1 VARINGVNIPVAGPQ
16 NPSPSRDNTSK
27 GETNPVRRLL
37 QGLEKEV
44 LSRGGQVPQKAPRQP
59 DSEELKRILEEL
71 QRRLDLFNKQLKI
84 EIDRELDIPVV
95 KIVDKE
101 TNEVIRQIPPEYLL
115 KLMKNIDQMLGLLVN
130 ERV

>member
-1 VARINGVNIPVAGPQ
+1 M
-16 NPSPSRDNTSK
+16 
-27 GETNPVRRLL
+27 
-37 QGLEKEV
+37 EKEV